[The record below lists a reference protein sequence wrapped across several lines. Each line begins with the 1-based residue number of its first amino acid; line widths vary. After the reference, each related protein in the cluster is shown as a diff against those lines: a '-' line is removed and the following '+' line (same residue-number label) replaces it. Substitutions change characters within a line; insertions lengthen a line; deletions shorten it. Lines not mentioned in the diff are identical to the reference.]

1 MFLKKKK
8 TLLFQ
13 MIEHVHAIISIK
25 HIQISAFQNHL
36 TYTAICQSIFIFTY
50 TNIFSFQAINYKPD
64 SKKVGTLYKLWIKK
78 ECNNLQIS

>member
-36 TYTAICQSIFIFTY
+36 TYTAIRQSIFILHIQIYFH
-50 TNIFSFQAINYKPD
+50 F
-64 SKKVGTLYKLWIKK
+64 KL
-78 ECNNLQIS
+78 